1 MAQFLIGAAILIIS
15 TNLYYFFTN
24 KTYKKSYFSTALFMK
39 LFFVLTGVMVG
50 FALLYYALAL
60 QDIVLVKT
68 ITDKQPIDHSFWNLL
83 YYSGVTLLS
92 VGYGDMLPIG
102 AARFFSLLEASIGIL
117 LPTAYF
123 FKAMDQSKENN

>member
-1 MAQFLIGAAILIIS
+1 MSQFLVGLAILIIVF
-15 TNLYYFFTN
+15 NLYYFFNN
-24 KTYKKSYFSTALFMK
+24 KAYKKSYFSTVLFMK
-39 LFFVLTGVMVG
+39 LFFVLTGVMIG

-60 QDIVLVKT
+60 QDVVLVQT

-92 VGYGDMLPIG
+92 VGYGDMLPVG
-102 AARFFSLLEASIGIL
+102 AARFFSLLEAAIGVL

-123 FKAMDQSKENN
+123 IKAIDHSKKDN